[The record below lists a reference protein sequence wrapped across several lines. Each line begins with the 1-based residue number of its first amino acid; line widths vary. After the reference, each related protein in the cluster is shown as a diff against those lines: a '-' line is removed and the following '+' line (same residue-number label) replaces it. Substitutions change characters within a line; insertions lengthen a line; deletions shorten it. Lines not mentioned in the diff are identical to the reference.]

1 MGKISHLKH
10 FLVVMLLSCRLQD
23 KWLCPLSG
31 KKFKGPD
38 FVKKHIMQK
47 HVEKVEEVK
56 KEVNFFNNYLRVSPV
71 LLLISMDDY
80 C

>member
-1 MGKISHLKH
+1 
-10 FLVVMLLSCRLQD
+10 MLLSCRLQD

-56 KEVNFFNNYLRVSPV
+56 KEVNFFNNYLKVSFSV
-71 LLLISMDDY
+71 EG
-80 C
+80 